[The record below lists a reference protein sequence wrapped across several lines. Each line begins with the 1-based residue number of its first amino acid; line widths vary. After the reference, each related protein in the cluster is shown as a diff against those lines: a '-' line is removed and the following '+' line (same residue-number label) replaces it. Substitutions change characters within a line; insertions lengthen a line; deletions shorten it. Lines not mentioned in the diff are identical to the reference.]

1 MDAKLAE
8 IYGTNTP
15 EEGDVEKLAAAELAE
30 KLAGDES
37 MDLSE
42 LEPEQIEA
50 LAAQVLSDGDE
61 GSSEDEGEDAGEDEG
76 NEKVAEADYLG
87 RVMAHAYVQELRGI
101 DKEAAK
107 GGGPM
112 TEAQSK
118 ARDAKRAKTPTE
130 PTLAMRGE
138 NKLRGAATASKKG
151 LGHVGRALRGSGA
164 GGLKGAAGMGA
175 GAGRAAKVWG
185 ARGGAAAAAAGL
197 GLGAKKAFGGK
208 GKKKKAS
215 SASALDILA
224 EQRALEILEASGIE
238 LESGETKEASITEEQ
253 AAVLQQAVEARAVE
267 MLEANGYTFEGE
279 SEEETE

>member
-50 LAAQVLSDGDE
+50 LAAQVLAGEDGQ
-61 GSSEDEGEDAGEDEG
+61 SEDEEEEEKTAGDESS
-76 NEKVAEADYLG
+76 EKVAEADYLG

-101 DKEAAK
+101 DKEAGVKDMAGK
-107 GGGPM
+107 VGKFVADKARAAGGGVKKGA
-112 TEAQSK
+112 TWAKDKTVAGAKKGYAGAK
-118 ARDAKRAKTPTE
+118 AGAK
-130 PTLAMRGE
+130 
-138 NKLRGAATASKKG
+138 ASKE
-151 LGHVGRALRGSGA
+151 HVGRNKGKYGLGA
-164 GGLKGAAGMGA
+164 GAAAGAAGGY
-175 GAGRAAKVWG
+175 AA
-185 ARGGAAAAAAGL
+185 
-197 GLGAKKAFGGK
+197 

-215 SASALDILA
+215 GASALDTLA
-224 EQRALEILEASGIE
+224 EQRALEILRESGIDVDAE
-238 LESGETKEASITEEQ
+238 GEVKEASISEEQ

-267 MLEANGYTFEGE
+267 MLEANGYTFQGE
-279 SEEETE
+279 ETEEETE

>member
-50 LAAQVLSDGDE
+50 LAAQVLAGEEGQSDEETEEEEKTAGDE
-61 GSSEDEGEDAGEDEG
+61 
-76 NEKVAEADYLG
+76 NQEKVAEADYLG

-101 DKEAAK
+101 DKEAGLK
-107 GGGPM
+107 DMGGKVMGHLKNLG
-112 TEAQSK
+112 SK
-118 ARDAKRAKTPTE
+118 AKAGAKAAGGKAKAVAVKGKDKAVAGAKATGAHVKRNAKTY
-130 PTLAMRGE
+130 
-138 NKLRGAATASKKG
+138 GA
-151 LGHVGRALRGSGA
+151 GA
-164 GGLKGAAGMGA
+164 GGLAAGGGA
-175 GAGRAAKVWG
+175 GYMA
-185 ARGGAAAAAAGL
+185 
-197 GLGAKKAFGGK
+197 

-215 SASALDILA
+215 GASALDTLA
-224 EQRALEILEASGIE
+224 EQRALEILRESGIE
-238 LESGETKEASITEEQ
+238 VDAQEEVKEASITEDQ

-267 MLEANGYTFEGE
+267 MLKANGYTLEEGE
-279 SEEETE
+279 TEEETE